1 MDAPVFFNFII
12 DVVLTH
18 MPRLGIVFSLFFILF
33 LATLLG
39 CKQKVE
45 YTYLMG
51 EGRCANGKQ
60 DPDEFGVDCGGACSR
75 DCLNVRYLEGEIFGR
90 LSLDTRYDYI
100 LTGPLIVR
108 DQASL
113 EFPPGTHLKVQPGV
127 GAYIAV
133 VQGGLMFSWGT
144 PDNPVTISSN
154 APEPS
159 AGDWGGIILCGQAPL
174 ESNERKFTPIGNYY
188 YGGSKAN
195 DGSGYLRYLKIE
207 HAGAIYNEEF
217 NFNALSLYGTGR
229 NTPMNHVWIDNVL
242 HDGIELRGGN
252 IELDQVVVTRAQQN
266 ALKIKTNWAGHG
278 EQLFLHHNGN
288 YGIHMQDPSMATT
301 VSSSFSLSQLSVVD
315 ASAAAIAVTSRLSS
329 ATFDRFYWSDTPL
342 GVDFVSAFSTISPF
356 QWSNIYLENVQSIS
370 NNALFNE
377 QFEVSETLP
386 FAQANQLP
394 AWLSMWEN

>member
-1 MDAPVFFNFII
+1 MLELFN
-12 DVVLTH
+12 
-18 MPRLGIVFSLFFILF
+18 
-33 LATLLG
+33 
-39 CKQKVE
+39 K
-45 YTYLMG
+45 
-51 EGRCANGKQ
+51 
-60 DPDEFGVDCGGACSR
+60 
-75 DCLNVRYLEGEIFGR
+75 
-90 LSLDTRYDYI
+90 
-100 LTGPLIVR
+100 
-108 DQASL
+108 
-113 EFPPGTHLKVQPGV
+113 
-127 GAYIAV
+127 
-133 VQGGLMFSWGT
+133 
-144 PDNPVTISSN
+144 
-154 APEPS
+154 
-159 AGDWGGIILCGQAPL
+159 
-174 ESNERKFTPIGNYY
+174 
-188 YGGSKAN
+188 
-195 DGSGYLRYLKIE
+195 
-207 HAGAIYNEEF
+207 EEF

-288 YGIHMQDPSMATT
+288 YGIHMQDPSMATS

-377 QFEVSETLP
+377 QFEVSDTLP